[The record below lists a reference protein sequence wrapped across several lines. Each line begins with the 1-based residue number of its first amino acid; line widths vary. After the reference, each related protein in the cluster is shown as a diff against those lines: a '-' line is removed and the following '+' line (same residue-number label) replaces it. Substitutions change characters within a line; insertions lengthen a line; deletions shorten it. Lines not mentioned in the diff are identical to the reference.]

1 MKLEFEVK
9 QQTIKLLGNNI
20 LVAESRNY
28 VYAHF
33 NFTDDWKELV
43 KTVFFK
49 QGGSTFITL
58 VLDQN
63 DCCLVPKELLAADG
77 EFTVHLAGSDGE
89 IIITTNP
96 LKIFVNGN
104 DLITNDNSGTPTVGF
119 LTESVITVKKYR
131 DEAESFSAEAE
142 KAKVEAAKIVE
153 NVKDREANAA
163 DSAEAAGKSA
173 AAAAES
179 SKQSEASAKGV
190 TEAET
195 NAKNYAEEAK
205 KQADNAAASAASA
218 GRSEVNAGKS
228 ADSAAVAATAAK
240 SSEDGAVAAAKASFS
255 NAGSADQS
263 AQAAAASAK
272 GIGEAEQRAASSATA
287 AAGSAEAAAS
297 SAASAAGSESK
308 VNSDK
313 LAAETAAK
321 AASASETKA
330 GQSAANAA
338 NSEKAA
344 SESVTA
350 AEQAKIAAAESA
362 TAAAASSE
370 NADAAK
376 TAATASASK
385 AQASEAA
392 AAVSAA
398 NSKTSE
404 TNSAASAQGALEA
417 SSAAVAS
424 VSTVEAAKTA
434 AVSSAANAKASES
447 NAANSATAADTSA
460 NNASVSA
467 AAAVESKIA
476 AAESENNANT
486 FKNLAQES
494 ATTAAG
500 SASAATTEANRAK
513 TEADRAV
520 EAAAQAAAGGVR
532 KVNGISPDVDGN
544 VNIPEYE
551 HPDSGITAG
560 TYRSVTV
567 NEQGHVTAGANP
579 TTLNGY
585 GIDDAKIA
593 NGTITL
599 GGNAI
604 TPLTPDSS
612 LNAEKIV
619 GVIGIENIPK
629 AALERLKRV
638 ADDAARFALT
648 IDDVQNG
655 DTVKVLATE
664 KIYAIIDDTKLSS
677 EEGYEVYIAGAAA
690 SVPWSGVT
698 EKPEKFNPSEHNHKG
713 SEITLTGYVKA
724 ETAAA
729 IKDTDSLNV
738 AVGKLE
744 KGLDGKQAA
753 GDYAPADHSHS
764 VMTGASTSAAGTA
777 GFIPAPAA
785 GEQESFLAGDGTW
798 KAAENNK
805 VTQTVISDDAEYPL
819 ILAIK
824 ANQTEN
830 TTDGVRFAAGITYNP
845 FTKTISAEKFKGG
858 LNGNADSATKAVQD
872 GDGNNIVT
880 TYAKKTEVETKL
892 AQATKKIAGI
902 TRTDVGS
909 NECATT
915 VIEDSVR
922 ITKDGLSVDT
932 INGANFEVEET
943 ATSGRMTLGAGTSLG
958 GESSTIF
965 GSAANGSGKNACAF
979 GRYADA
985 SGLNSLAF
993 GTAATAEA
1001 NYSTAV
1007 GVNAVASGLNS
1018 LAFGEY
1024 AQSTKGSSVA
1034 IGKGAIAAHANSFAL
1049 GVNAT
1054 TTTDNQVSV
1063 GTYDTAGAVWT
1074 KRRNLAGIGNIEL
1087 AGNISGL
1094 ITPTAASEAANK
1106 AYVDTSIA
1114 DIPEATTSTA
1124 GFMSASDKSKI
1135 DASSVITSGTTDLTA
1150 GTSALASGAIYLV
1163 YE

>member
-1 MKLEFEVK
+1 MQIDFEIEGQRLILTSEAYIVADSLNFIKVKAIFSSDWGGLTKFAVFNRNSNTYEILLDAENSCVIPCECVEEEGEFYLSFMGINDAGKLIVG
-9 QQTIKLLGNNI
+9 T
-20 LVAESRNY
+20 
-28 VYAHF
+28 
-33 NFTDDWKELV
+33 TKE
-43 KTVFFK
+43 K
-49 QGGSTFITL
+49 TL
-58 VLDQN
+58 VVKGNEFSDHIGSGEQRLT
-63 DCCLVPKELLAADG
+63 LTYLGEVLAMVKEVGTAAD
-77 EFTVHLAGSDGE
+77 D
-89 IIITTNP
+89 
-96 LKIFVNGN
+96 
-104 DLITNDNSGTPTVGF
+104 
-119 LTESVITVKKYR
+119 
-131 DEAESFSAEAE
+131 
-142 KAKVEAAKIVE
+142 AKSYKEAAAKSADTAKIS
-153 NVKDREANAA
+153 ATNAETSSG
-163 DSAEAAGKSA
+163 DAEKSA
-173 AAAAES
+173 ASAAES
-179 SKQSEASAKGV
+179 AKQAAESGKGV
-190 TEAET
+190 ADAEG
-195 NAKNYAEEAK
+195 NAENYAAEAK
-205 KQADNAAASAASA
+205 KQADNAAAAAVSAD
-218 GRSEVNAGKS
+218 RSEVKATESANA
-228 ADSAAVAATAAK
+228 ADNSEKTATAAK
-240 SSEDGAVAAAKASFS
+240 DTAVAAAKASFN

-272 GIGEAEQRAASSATA
+272 GIGEAEQSAASSATA

-297 SAASAAGSESK
+297 SAKAAAGYESK

-344 SESVTA
+344 SESATA
-350 AEQAKIAAAESA
+350 AEQAKTAAAESA
-362 TAAAASSE
+362 KAAVTSVEIS
-370 NADAAK
+370 NAAK

-404 TNSAASAQGALEA
+404 TNSADSAQGALEA

-434 AVSSAANAKASES
+434 AASSAANAKASES

-567 NEQGHVTAGANP
+567 NDQGHVTAGANP
-579 TTLNGY
+579 TTLGGY

-593 NGTITL
+593 NGRITL

-604 TPLTPDSS
+604 TPLTADSQ
-612 LNAEKIV
+612 LNATKIV
-619 GVIGIENIPK
+619 GVIGLENIPK

-677 EEGYEVYIAGAAA
+677 EEGYEVYTAGGAA

-753 GDYAPADHSHS
+753 GDYAHADHSHS
-764 VMTGASTSAAGTA
+764 VLTGASTSAAGTA

-785 GEQESFLAGDGTW
+785 GEQESFLKGDGTW
-798 KAAENNK
+798 QLPLNNK
-805 VTQTVISDDAEYPL
+805 VTQSVAGANAEYPL
-819 ILAIK
+819 LLAIK
-824 ANQTEN
+824 ANQTSS
-830 TTDGVRFAAGITYNP
+830 TTDGVCFATSAKFNP
-845 FTKTISAEKFKGG
+845 VTKTLTLDKFKGA
-858 LNGNADSATKAVQD
+858 LIGNADSATKAEQD
-872 GDGNNIVT
+872 SAGNNIIT
-880 TYAKKTEVETKL
+880 TYATKTEL
-892 AQATKKIAGI
+892 AEKADKAGTLEGYGI
-902 TRTDVGS
+902 TD
-909 NECATT
+909 AK
-915 VIEDSVR
+915 I
-922 ITKDGLSVDT
+922 L
-932 INGANFEVEET
+932 NGEII
-943 ATSGRMTLGAGTSLG
+943 LG
-958 GESSTIF
+958 GNKIKPLTQYQDL
-965 GSAANGSGKNACAF
+965 SGYAPLVSPAF
-979 GRYADA
+979 
-985 SGLNSLAF
+985 
-993 GTAATAEA
+993 
-1001 NYSTAV
+1001 
-1007 GVNAVASGLNS
+1007 
-1018 LAFGEY
+1018 
-1024 AQSTKGSSVA
+1024 
-1034 IGKGAIAAHANSFAL
+1034 
-1049 GVNAT
+1049 
-1054 TTTDNQVSV
+1054 TD
-1063 GTYDTAGAVWT
+1063 
-1074 KRRNLAGIGNIEL
+1074 
-1087 AGNISGL
+1087 
-1094 ITPTAASEAANK
+1094 TPTA
-1106 AYVDTSIA
+1106 
-1114 DIPEATTSTA
+1114 PTA
-1124 GFMSASDKSKI
+1124 
-1135 DASSVITSGTTDLTA
+1135 VSGTNTKQIANTAFVQQEVKACVKVSAENTFTNSNTFKKAITTTVDFQTYETVSDNKTLTA
-1150 GTSALASGAIYLV
+1150 DSSNWQIVELTKDIALTIDNSNMIPGKIKVYQIQVTTGIVVGRGYKLSLNSGGDLISSPIYYPNGEIPALQGNQGLLMTVTVTDDLMHGIFCYVGTVCNSVEG
-1163 YE
+1163 

>member
-173 AAAAES
+173 ASAAES
-179 SKQSEASAKGV
+179 AKLSAASAKGV
-190 TEAET
+190 SDAEV

-205 KQADNAAASAASA
+205 KQADNAAVAAASA
-218 GRSEVNAGKS
+218 GRSEVKAGKS

-313 LAAETAAK
+313 LAAETAAQ

-344 SESVTA
+344 SEIATA
-350 AEQAKIAAAESA
+350 AEQAKTSAAGSA
-362 TAAAASSE
+362 TAAASSAE
-370 NADAAK
+370 NANAAK

-385 AQASEAA
+385 AQASETA

-417 SSAAVAS
+417 RLAAEASA
-424 VSTVEAAKTA
+424 STAEAAKTA
-434 AVSSAANAKASES
+434 AANSAANAKASES
-447 NAANSATAADTSA
+447 NAANSAMSADTSA

-494 ATTAAG
+494 ATAAAG
-500 SASAATTEANRAK
+500 SASTATTEANRAK

-520 EAAAQAAAGGVR
+520 EAAEQAAAGGIRTIDGV
-532 KVNGISPDVDGN
+532 GPDPDGN
-544 VNIPEYE
+544 VNIKKYE
-551 HPDSGITAG
+551 HPNSGITAG

-567 NEQGHVTAGANP
+567 NAQGHVTAGSNP
-579 TTLNGY
+579 TTLGGY

-599 GGNAI
+599 GGNVI
-604 TPLTPDSS
+604 TPLTADSQ
-612 LNAEKIV
+612 LNATKIV
-619 GVIGIENIPK
+619 GVIGLENLPPAAIERI
-629 AALERLKRV
+629 KRV

-648 IDDVQNG
+648 TATVQNG
-655 DTVKVLATE
+655 DTVKVMSTGLMYY
-664 KIYAIIDDTKLSS
+664 INDDTQLSS
-677 EEGYEVYIAGAAA
+677 EAGYEVYTAGAAA
-690 SVPWSGVT
+690 SVPWAGVT

-713 SEITLTGYVKA
+713 NEIALTGYIKA
-724 ETAAA
+724 ETATA
-729 IKDTDSLNV
+729 IKATDSLNV
-738 AVGKLE
+738 AIGKLE
-744 KGLDGKQAA
+744 KALDGKQVA
-753 GDYAPADHSHS
+753 GDYAPADHIHS
-764 VMTGASTSAAGTA
+764 VMTGASASTAGTA

-785 GEQESFLAGDGTW
+785 GKQDSFLKGDGTW
-798 KAAENNK
+798 QVPANNK
-805 VTQTVISDDAEYPL
+805 VTQTEANTTNAEYPL
-819 ILAIK
+819 LLAIK
-824 ANQTEN
+824 ANQTGS
-830 TTDGVRFAAGITYNP
+830 TTDGVCFATNAKFNP
-845 FTKTISAEKFKGG
+845 ATKTLTLDKFKGA
-858 LNGNADSATKAVQD
+858 LIGNADSATKAEQD
-872 GDGNNIVT
+872 SAGNNIIT
-880 TYAKKTEVETKL
+880 TYATKTDIPTSTATAAKNGLMSSSDKTKL
-892 AQATKKIAGI
+892 DGIAANANNYILPTATAAVLGGVK
-902 TRTDVGS
+902 TGS
-909 NECATT
+909 N
-915 VIEDSVR
+915 
-922 ITKDGLSVDT
+922 ITNTGGT
-932 INGANFEVEET
+932 I
-943 ATSGRMTLGAGTSLG
+943 SLTK
-958 GESSTIF
+958 E
-965 GSAANGSGKNACAF
+965 NV
-979 GRYADA
+979 
-985 SGLNSLAF
+985 
-993 GTAATAEA
+993 TAALGYTPP
-1001 NYSTAV
+1001 S
-1007 GVNAVASGLNS
+1007 VN
-1018 LAFGEY
+1018 
-1024 AQSTKGSSVA
+1024 
-1034 IGKGAIAAHANSFAL
+1034 
-1049 GVNAT
+1049 T
-1054 TTTDNQVSV
+1054 T
-1063 GTYDTAGAVWT
+1063 Y
-1074 KRRNLAGIGNIEL
+1074 
-1087 AGNISGL
+1087 
-1094 ITPTAASEAANK
+1094 TAASATNTGLMTAA
-1106 AYVDTSIA
+1106 
-1114 DIPEATTSTA
+1114 
-1124 GFMSASDKSKI
+1124 DKVKLDEI
-1135 DASSVITSGTTDLTA
+1135 NITSGTADMTA
-1150 GTSALASGAIYLV
+1150 GTTALATGAVYLV